1 LKKSEPRGPM
11 EEFLSGLYV
20 QVISRA
26 DGANGP
32 YSMETPT
39 RPLGDG
45 LVERGLHL
53 KKALSDLQTPMKQLA
68 AGLRKKLSEQ
78 AETLDTDTRKRLDNV
93 AAALE
98 RRAQMTLGAWID
110 MLGSLDAAHTPEGF
124 VDWLALER
132 IEGKAYDLGLY
143 RNHINPMEP
152 FANSMKPH

>member
-1 LKKSEPRGPM
+1 
-11 EEFLSGLYV
+11 
-20 QVISRA
+20 
-26 DGANGP
+26 
-32 YSMETPT
+32 
-39 RPLGDG
+39 
-45 LVERGLHL
+45 
-53 KKALSDLQTPMKQLA
+53 
-68 AGLRKKLSEQ
+68 RKKLSEQ

-143 RNHINPMEP
+143 RHHINPMEP
-152 FANSMKPH
+152 FANSMKPHAHGIAVTSATLRDKSGDPDKDWIEAGKR